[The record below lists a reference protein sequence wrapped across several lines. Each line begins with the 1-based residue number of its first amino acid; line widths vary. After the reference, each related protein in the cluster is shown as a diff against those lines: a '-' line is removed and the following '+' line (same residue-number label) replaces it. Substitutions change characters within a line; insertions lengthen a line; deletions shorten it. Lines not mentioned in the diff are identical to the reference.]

1 MHDVAEL
8 SSCAE
13 KKKSETLGISLQRNK
28 SKTPNQINRQTKTK
42 KRKMITDRWKSSTIV
57 SKDQKKENATF
68 PVIFIKKKKKRKIV
82 PDNN

>member
-42 KRKMITDRWKSSTIV
+42 KRKMITDR
-57 SKDQKKENATF
+57 
-68 PVIFIKKKKKRKIV
+68 
-82 PDNN
+82 